1 MRRFAALLAL
11 VGVLVV
17 GIAEDGSAQVNVVWG
32 VVWGDWNDG
41 YRELDAWWSPRDID
55 WYHWYVLFEQNAHV
69 RNGGTVVIGSWPVA
83 CCATLTVGGV
93 DSDWDKVPVVGRQST
108 VQVSAD
114 GVGLGVDG
122 MLAVGGAGGGVGF
135 VDHLAREVYAEKVAI
150 ATKTDAAGIYRMPT
164 ASASTYS
171 LSGGPLEY
179 VAIGHFGAGCFRQAG
194 GSVLV
199 HDYGTGDF
207 SVALAVG
214 GNSGPALSAGLPQ
227 RLPYAGACGRYI
239 QSGVNASVNTH
250 QSGTDYRG
258 VRIAAGAGSYGEYWL
273 LDGAALKVPGTDAEQ
288 QEAAAYRGHGFG
300 VVVGAADKLTCDG
313 TAGVGFFFLGSKEPE
328 AGIARI
334 ENPGYSS
341 PLTIRAWEKGAG
353 TFRGWGDVYLRR
365 AFTNNGRVVADGY
378 GTDRMLDMSHF
389 EPCNITGVGR
399 LPPVMNMIE
408 NASDNGWFAQN
419 HGELQ
424 LPAASPVNDALVT
437 CNWGESPLQ
446 GSAYDGTYKE
456 SVDGI
461 DLVNSVQLTFDSVS
475 AGAATIYLAAPLGAT
490 GSFGML
496 A

>member
-1 MRRFAALLAL
+1 
-11 VGVLVV
+11 
-17 GIAEDGSAQVNVVWG
+17 
-32 VVWGDWNDG
+32 
-41 YRELDAWWSPRDID
+41 
-55 WYHWYVLFEQNAHV
+55 
-69 RNGGTVVIGSWPVA
+69 
-83 CCATLTVGGV
+83 
-93 DSDWDKVPVVGRQST
+93 
-108 VQVSAD
+108 
-114 GVGLGVDG
+114 
-122 MLAVGGAGGGVGF
+122 VGF
-135 VDHLAREVYAEKVAI
+135 VDQIGGTVYAEKVAI

-164 ASASTYS
+164 PSASTYS
-171 LSGGPLEY
+171 LRGGPLEY
-179 VAIGHFGAGCFRQAG
+179 VVIGLHGAGCFRQAG
-194 GSVLV
+194 GSVLI

-399 LPPVMNMIE
+399 LPAVMNMIE
-408 NASDNGWFAQN
+408 NDSDNGWFARKSR
-419 HGELQ
+419 GTAPAGRFAGDGRLCDLQ
-424 LPAASPVNDALVT
+424 L
-437 CNWGESPLQ
+437 G
-446 GSAYDGTYKE
+446 
-456 SVDGI
+456 
-461 DLVNSVQLTFDSVS
+461 
-475 AGAATIYLAAPLGAT
+475 
-490 GSFGML
+490 
-496 A
+496 